1 MNIKKNKIIHVTNEI
16 NYKNFS
22 IYSFIIFL
30 IQQHK
35 NNSLV
40 FIENLKSKLL
50 LNKNIKVFK
59 FRGGWCCFFNLRNN
73 QRTKKSLGDLVNL

>member
-50 LNKNIKVFK
+50 LNKNIKCN
-59 FRGGWCCFFNLRNN
+59 CC
-73 QRTKKSLGDLVNL
+73 K

>member
-50 LNKNIKVFK
+50 PNKNIKVFK
-59 FRGGWCCFFNLRNN
+59 FRGGWFCFFNLFNVEHMHEDTR
-73 QRTKKSLGDLVNL
+73 RRSV